1 MHLFVHLTH
10 PTLDGWKE
18 SSCSCHPRGAPG
30 QRLILACGRTLGVTW
45 VCVMQETCTN
55 LVYLDVWQAACHFLL
70 QYRQL
75 SSNLQQLLIDMSHVY
90 VAIALLSCG
99 CWCCRGLF
107 RNWREVCCLPIPRRK
122 PEPML
127 MPDLEMGYANQEE
140 AIPALSGPPAYQ
152 TGTFC
157 CAASIVRI

>member
-1 MHLFVHLTH
+1 MHLFVHLKH

-99 CWCCRGLF
+99 CW
-107 RNWREVCCLPIPRRK
+107 
-122 PEPML
+122 
-127 MPDLEMGYANQEE
+127 
-140 AIPALSGPPAYQ
+140 
-152 TGTFC
+152 
-157 CAASIVRI
+157 